1 LFAPPPDWY
10 RPRKAPGTAPQANQ
24 KFCFCGGG
32 GGGGGVRAELRIL
45 KPRQNNMVYCT
56 WGFCNIPGGGG
67 ID

>member
-1 LFAPPPDWY
+1 MHVISATNSLLFIMV
-10 RPRKAPGTAPQANQ
+10 GE
-24 KFCFCGGG
+24 
-32 GGGGGVRAELRIL
+32 GGGVRAELRIL